1 MTLETSNGTL
11 LSSET
16 IQEMREYLAGTVND
30 MEQVEID
37 ELPDPHVVWAIQ
49 RNYPDGIDGFI
60 RDGARRN
67 EQYQDFLN
75 SDDAIGTP
83 WEHIDG

>member
-1 MTLETSNGTL
+1 MNMTLETSNGTL

-49 RNYPDGIDGFI
+49 RNYPDGIDGFLHLI
-60 RDGARRN
+60 
-67 EQYQDFLN
+67 
-75 SDDAIGTP
+75 S
-83 WEHIDG
+83 